1 MNYLN
6 KEILIVGFGS
16 IGKSLIKRCLG
27 FEMKVNVYDPFIVDK
42 EIINSFGGDK
52 VENLNKAV
60 TTADFIS
67 IHMPLNK
74 ETKNLMDFKM
84 KTMKKMQ

>member
-1 MNYLN
+1 
-6 KEILIVGFGS
+6 
-16 IGKSLIKRCLG
+16 
-27 FEMKVNVYDPFIVDK
+27 MKVKVYDPFIGK

-74 ETKNLMDFKM
+74 DTKNLIDFKM
-84 KTMKKMQ
+84 LKTMKKMR